1 MPRIPPPDRDRAVPV
16 SLETAMPGRRF
27 RTSSPAET
35 LDLAASLGRVLEGGE
50 SIALVGDL
58 GSGKTTFT
66 KGLCRGLGLAD
77 TRLVSSP
84 TYVLEQVYVARL
96 TVHHYDLYR
105 LSSAD
110 ELLAL
115 GFEERIGAGRVIV
128 IEWADRALSVLPSD
142 RLLVELSRPPT
153 GGGGEARVVGF
164 YGTGPAWSR
173 KLACL

>member
-1 MPRIPPPDRDRAVPV
+1 MPVDPPPGRGPAACGPV
-16 SLETAMPGRRF
+16 AAPGPLRRF
-27 RTSSPAET
+27 ATASPAET
-35 LDLAASLGRVLEGGE
+35 LDLAASLGGVLEGGE
-50 SIALVGDL
+50 TIALVGDL

-84 TYVLEQVYVARL
+84 TYVLEQVYLARL

-115 GFEERIGAGRVIV
+115 GFEERIGPGRVIV
-128 IEWADRALSVLPSD
+128 VEWADRAAPVLPSD
-142 RLLVELSRPPT
+142 RLLVELRRPR
-153 GGGGEARVVGF
+153 GGDGETRTVDFHAIAPG
-164 YGTGPAWSR
+164 WSR